1 MTAQE
6 QFLLL
11 LEDTAPPA
19 EALISAYLD
28 SADALI
34 LGYLGE
40 SALPE
45 APQMELIRARI
56 ALALYNR
63 RGAEGESMR
72 TEGEVA
78 SRFEPMDGL
87 LRLYLRPFLKARAV
101 SLLFKA
107 GEG

>member
-11 LEDTAPPA
+11 LEDAAPPE
-19 EALISAYLD
+19 EALILTYLEN
-28 SADALI
+28 ADALI

-45 APQMELIRARI
+45 APRMELVRARI

-101 SLLFKA
+101 SLLNEA
-107 GEG
+107 GDG